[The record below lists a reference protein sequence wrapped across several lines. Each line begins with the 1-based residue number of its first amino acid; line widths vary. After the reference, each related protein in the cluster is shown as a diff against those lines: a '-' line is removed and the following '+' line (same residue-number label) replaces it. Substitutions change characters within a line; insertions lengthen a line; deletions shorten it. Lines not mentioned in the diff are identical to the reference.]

1 MRNTNSL
8 RIFCALLV
16 LLGATRPGAA
26 DPVTDQIDAA
36 LRAYRGGEP
45 RIAIQAL
52 QFAAAQ
58 IEEQLAEQRAQLL
71 PEPLQGWSAEAAD
84 STSGGLIGLLT
95 GTSISRAYRQDAGNA
110 RVGITVTADSPLLTM
125 MSMLMASPMLMQA
138 EPGTKPYSFG
148 AYRGMLQTDSHGDT
162 QLSLMLGTRILLQID
177 GSGGATK
184 DMLEAYLKAMD
195 LKALEKALIG

>member
-1 MRNTNSL
+1 MRNVKT
-8 RIFCALLV
+8 IQTTTGLL
-16 LLGATRPGAA
+16 LLLATAAPSVA

-36 LRAYRGGEP
+36 LRAYRDGEP
-45 RIAIQAL
+45 RVAIQAL

-58 IEEQLAEQRAQLL
+58 IEEQLAEQRASLL
-71 PEPLQGWSAEAAD
+71 PEPLEGWSAETAD

-95 GTSISRAYRQDAGNA
+95 GTSISRDYRQDAGSA

-148 AYRGMLQTDSHGDT
+148 AYRGMLQRDDAGDL

-177 GSGGATK
+177 GSGAATQ

>member
-1 MRNTNSL
+1 MRNTRTL
-8 RIFCALLV
+8 QTLCALLM
-16 LLGATRPGAA
+16 LLGAVTPGAA

-36 LRAYRGGEP
+36 LQAYREGES

-58 IEEQLAEQRAQLL
+58 IEEQLAEQRALLL
-71 PEPLQGWSAEAAD
+71 PEPLKGWSAEAAD

-95 GTSISRAYRQDAGNA
+95 GTSISRSYRQNESSA
-110 RVGITVTADSPLLTM
+110 RVGITVTADSPLLAM
-125 MSMLMASPMLMQA
+125 MNMLMATPMLMQA

-148 AYRGMLQTDSHGDT
+148 AYRGMLQTDSNGDA
-162 QLSLMLGTRILLQID
+162 QLSLMLGTRILLQLD

-184 DMLEAYLKAMD
+184 DMLEAYLKAID

>member
-1 MRNTNSL
+1 MHKTKPL
-8 RIFCALLV
+8 RIIASLL
-16 LLGATRPGAA
+16 LLLFSAQPGAA

-36 LRAYRGGEP
+36 LRAYQSGEP
-45 RIAIQAL
+45 KVAIQAL

-58 IEEQLAEQRAQLL
+58 IEEQLAEQRATLL
-71 PEPLQGWSAEAAD
+71 PEPLAGWSAEVAD

-95 GTSISRAYRQDAGNA
+95 GTNISRHYRQDRSGAQIS
-110 RVGITVTADSPLLTM
+110 ITVTADSPLLTM
-125 MSMLMASPMLMQA
+125 MNMLMASPMLMQA

-148 AYRGMLQTDSHGDT
+148 AYRGMLQSDGAGDI
-162 QLSLMLGTRILLQID
+162 QLSLMLGTRILLQIE

-195 LKALEKALIG
+195 LPALEKALIG

>member
-1 MRNTNSL
+1 MHTAKTIHIGCSL
-8 RIFCALLV
+8 LLLLV
-16 LLGATRPGAA
+16 TAQSGAA

-36 LRAYRGGEP
+36 LRAYKDGEP
-45 RIAIQAL
+45 RVAIQAL

-58 IEEQLAEQRAQLL
+58 IEEQLAEQRASLL
-71 PEPLQGWSAEAAD
+71 PEPLKGWSAEPAD

-95 GTSISRAYRQDAGNA
+95 GTNISRSYRQDGSGA
-110 RVGITVTADSPLLTM
+110 RVSITVTADSPLLTM
-125 MSMLMASPMLMQA
+125 MNMLMASPMLMQA

-148 AYRGMLQTDSHGDT
+148 AYRGMMQTDGAGDT
-162 QLSLMLGTRILLQID
+162 QLSLMLGTRILMQID